1 MDVWRKESDVYE
13 VNDEKSWKII
23 AVPAAVPSAVLAEQ
37 YTQAMNAALN
47 ETDDMKRIGEKENAE
62 RSRDDGEGMET
73 FHLYYANYT
82 PINQCHDGELG
93 DLLRVNPGRVCQLP
107 GLRDLG
113 PWS

>member
-13 VNDEKSWKII
+13 VNGEKSWKII
-23 AVPAAVPSAVLAEQ
+23 AVPSAVLAEQ

-47 ETDDMKRIGEKENAE
+47 EADDMKKISEKESAE

-73 FHLYYANYT
+73 FHLYYASYT
-82 PINQCHDGELG
+82 PINQCHEGEPG
-93 DLLRVNPGRVCQLP
+93 DLLRDPGRVRQLP
-107 GLRDLG
+107 GLRGLE